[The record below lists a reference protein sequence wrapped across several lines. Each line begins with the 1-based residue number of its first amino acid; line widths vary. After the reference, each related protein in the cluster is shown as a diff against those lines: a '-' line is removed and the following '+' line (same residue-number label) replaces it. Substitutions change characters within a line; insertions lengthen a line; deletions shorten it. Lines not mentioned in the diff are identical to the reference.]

1 MITIN
6 CSISQEE
13 SIIFQSLPMLSIRT
27 LNRAKIG
34 EVMMLIIKDMIQT
47 EEADLIKQEDS
58 KTEEV
63 LIIKSL
69 EEVDM

>member
-1 MITIN
+1 
-6 CSISQEE
+6 
-13 SIIFQSLPMLSIRT
+13 MLSIRT

-34 EVMMLIIKDMIQT
+34 EVMMLIIKDTIQT
-47 EEADLIKQEDS
+47 EEVDLIKQEDS

>member
-1 MITIN
+1 
-6 CSISQEE
+6 
-13 SIIFQSLPMLSIRT
+13 MLSIRT